1 MNYKD
6 LNDEGYGKMFHTGK
20 PCAVAGCNEP
30 AGTFWS
36 STLCA
41 KHSKESQAKNEKTF
55 SLIMD
60 VERIENSIKK
70 Q

>member
-6 LNDEGYGKMFHTGK
+6 LNNKGYGRMFHTGK

-36 STLCA
+36 SKLCA
-41 KHSKESQAKNEKTF
+41 KHSKENTAKNEKTF
-55 SLIMD
+55 SLIMNI
-60 VERIENSIKK
+60 ERIENSLKK
-70 Q
+70 